1 MTVAVQP
8 IRDRMHAA
16 RVRDID
22 QAVAQRT
29 ITADE
34 AAQLKAAAEAVAAA
48 CAVDDFAPEELTA
61 RGANKE
67 DVSSQAIITNRQPQ
81 PRSGR
86 VERRPVYII
95 DGSRT
100 PFIKAR
106 GSPARSRRS
115 TSRCSAAGRCCC
127 ASRSRRTPSTR

>member
-22 QAVAQRT
+22 QAITQRT

-34 AAQLKAAAEAVAAA
+34 AAQLKATAEAVAAA
-48 CAVDDFAPEELTA
+48 VAVDDFAPEELAA

-67 DVSSQAIITNRQPQ
+67 DVSSQPISHPAPHPQ
-81 PRSGR
+81 
-86 VERRPVYII
+86 
-95 DGSRT
+95 
-100 PFIKAR
+100 
-106 GSPARSRRS
+106 
-115 TSRCSAAGRCCC
+115 AAE
-127 ASRSRRTPSTR
+127 